1 MKYVHIKSRLVMSD
15 TFDKKPLNE
24 EETKLHLI
32 TPAIEKA
39 GWDKKR
45 IRMEWSYTDGEIIV
59 RDNSK
64 HRGKKKKVDYVLL
77 SDDNYPIAIVEAKK
91 EQLAHYDGIQQAIDY
106 ANDLDVPFAFS
117 STGRKFR
124 FYNSLDKNNLEKDIE
139 MDEFPSPEELMRMYR
154 DYKKIT
160 EKEEEVVRQP
170 YFTSY
175 DVYPPRYYQ
184 RIAINRT
191 VEHVAKGNK
200 RGLLVMAT
208 GTGKTYTAFQIIWRL
223 LKANPTWKVLYL
235 ADRNVLIDQTMAND
249 FKPFGSKM
257 TKIKERKVDSSHQ
270 IYMSL
275 YTQLV
280 KNADE
285 LKEGEKQP
293 YESFDK
299 DAFGLIMVD
308 ECHRSSVRDD
318 SQWKDILKYFSSA
331 VQIGMTATP
340 RNAEGGSNIDYFKTL
355 IYSYS
360 LIQGIQDGF
369 LAPYR
374 VVQSTLNKDL
384 EGYIPLPGEKDL
396 LGQEFDRSIFVRY
409 DFGNDIQLM
418 NRQRIVAKRITKMLE
433 DIGKMKKTIVF
444 CPREDEAALMR
455 DLLIEYNKEEYKK
468 NNNYV
473 VRITSSDRVGKMLLD
488 NFIDPFSDY
497 PVIATTSMLL
507 TTGVDCKTCELIA
520 IDKEVSSS
528 TEFKQMIGRGTRIH
542 EKSGKMSFTILDFRG
557 VTNKFFDREFDE
569 IDDKREFSKATTSK
583 KDEKP
588 KEGQQENDGKE
599 EPKKYYVTGG
609 EVNIVNEKVMYL
621 GADGKL
627 VTEKFTDFTKKN
639 ILGKYPT
646 IDVFRGAWAKADRKK
661 AVLDELKE
669 NSVWL
674 DDIKKSHP
682 EWEGMDEFDLVCHL
696 AYGEK
701 PLTRRERIDNVK
713 KRNCFAKYG
722 EKAREVIDA
731 LLEQYAESGVADI
744 ESLSVLDLSVF
755 SKFGKKPKIIRL
767 FNNRKGYDEA
777 IMEIEKEIY
786 EIA

>member
-1 MKYVHIKSRLVMSD
+1 MADM
-15 TFDKKPLNE
+15 FNKPLTE
-24 EETKLHLI
+24 EDIKYQLI
-32 TPAIEKA
+32 TPALEKA
-39 GWDKKR
+39 GWDKSH

-59 RDNSK
+59 RDGLK
-64 HRGKKKKVDYVLL
+64 HRGKRKKVDYVLL
-77 SDDNYPIAIVEAKK
+77 SDDNYPIAIVEAKSG
-91 EQLAHYDGIQQAIDY
+91 EHAHYDGIQQAIGY
-106 ANDLDVPFAFS
+106 ANDITMMSKEFDVPFAFS
-117 STGRKFR
+117 SNGNKFR
-124 FYNSLDKNNLEKDIE
+124 FYNRLDKEQPEKDIE
-139 MDEFPSPEELMRMYR
+139 MNEFPSPDELKRMYAELNH
-154 DYKKIT
+154 IT
-160 EKEEEVVRQP
+160 PDVEKVIAQP
-170 YFTSY
+170 YYTSY

-223 LKANPTWKVLYL
+223 TQANPTWKVLYL

-257 TKIKERKVDSSHQ
+257 TKIQGRQVDSSHQ

-285 LKEGEKQP
+285 LEEGEKQP
-293 YESFDK
+293 YESFGK
-299 DAFGLIMVD
+299 DAFGLIMID
-308 ECHRSSVRDD
+308 ECHRSSVKDD
-318 SQWKDILKYFSSA
+318 SQWKEILRYFSSA

-340 RNAEGGSNIDYFKTL
+340 RDADGGSNIEYFGEPIFK
-355 IYSYS
+355 YS

-369 LAPYR
+369 LAPYK

-384 EGYIPLPGEKDL
+384 EGYIPLPDEKDL
-396 LGQEFDRSIFVRY
+396 LGQEIDKSIFVRY
-409 DFGNDIQLM
+409 DFGNNIQLM
-418 NRQRIVAKRITKMLE
+418 NRQRVVAKRITQMLNE
-433 DIGKMKKTIVF
+433 VGKMKKTIVF

-455 DLLIEYNKEEYKK
+455 DLLIEFNKKEYNKD
-468 NNNYV
+468 NRYV
-473 VRITSSDRVGKMLLD
+473 VRITSSDRVGKQLLD
-488 NFIDPFSDY
+488 SFIDPYSDY

-507 TTGVDCKTCELIA
+507 TTGVDCKTCELIV
-520 IDKEVSSS
+520 IDKEVGSP

-542 EKSGKMSFTILDFRG
+542 EKTGKMSFAILDFRG
-557 VTNKFFDREFDE
+557 VTNKFFESDFDE
-569 IDDKREFSKATTSK
+569 IDDKREFSASK
-583 KDEKP
+583 KNDNEEKP
-588 KEGQQENDGKE
+588 QQSGPQEDNNNE
-599 EPKKYYVTGG
+599 QPKKYYVTGG
-609 EVNIVNEKVMYL
+609 EVKIVNEKVMYL
-621 GADGKL
+621 GANGQL
-627 VTEKFTDFTKKN
+627 VTEKFTDFTKRN

-646 IDVFRGAWAKADRKK
+646 LDIFRGAWESADRKK
-661 AVLDELKE
+661 AVLDELKD

-674 DDIKKSHP
+674 EDIKKTHP
-682 EWEGMDEFDLVCHL
+682 EWEGMDEFDIICHL

-722 EKAREVIDA
+722 EKAREVIEA
-731 LLEQYAESGVADI
+731 LLEQYAETGVTDI
-744 ESLSVLDLSVF
+744 ESLSVLDLSLF

-767 FNNRKGYDEA
+767 FNNRKGYEDA
-777 IMEIEKEIY
+777 ISEIENELY

>member
-1 MKYVHIKSRLVMSD
+1 
-15 TFDKKPLNE
+15 
-24 EETKLHLI
+24 
-32 TPAIEKA
+32 
-39 GWDKKR
+39 
-45 IRMEWSYTDGEIIV
+45 
-59 RDNSK
+59 
-64 HRGKKKKVDYVLL
+64 
-77 SDDNYPIAIVEAKK
+77 
-91 EQLAHYDGIQQAIDY
+91 
-106 ANDLDVPFAFS
+106 
-117 STGRKFR
+117 
-124 FYNSLDKNNLEKDIE
+124 
-139 MDEFPSPEELMRMYR
+139 
-154 DYKKIT
+154 
-160 EKEEEVVRQP
+160 
-170 YFTSY
+170 
-175 DVYPPRYYQ
+175 
-184 RIAINRT
+184 
-191 VEHVAKGNK
+191 
-200 RGLLVMAT
+200 MAT
-208 GTGKTYTAFQIIWRL
+208 GTGKTYTAFQSIWRL

-374 VVQSTLNKDL
+374 VIQSTLNKDL

-507 TTGVDCKTCELIA
+507 TTGVDCKTCERIA
-520 IDKEVSSS
+520 IDKEVNSS

-557 VTNKFFDREFDE
+557 VTNKFFDHDFDE

-583 KDEKP
+583 KDEKAN
-588 KEGQQENDGKE
+588 EGQQENECKE
-599 EPKKYYVTGG
+599 DPKKYYVTGG
-609 EVNIVNEKVMYL
+609 EVKIVNEKVMYL

-646 IDVFRGAWAKADRKK
+646 IDIFRGAWAKADRKK

-731 LLEQYAESGVADI
+731 LLEQYAESGVTDI

-755 SKFGKKPKIIRL
+755 SKFGKKPKISRL